1 VGARNPGDAGHCP
14 SSAEPRGARRDLN
27 PRVLPRRSQM
37 TALTQSIARAF
48 PANSLQINI
57 VRQLLLLALAAVVV
71 MLLRATYGLDLSWAF
86 F

>member
-1 VGARNPGDAGHCP
+1 
-14 SSAEPRGARRDLN
+14 
-27 PRVLPRRSQM
+27 M